1 MDMVIDI
8 YGNMHP
14 KHIDYTLIDQPL
26 RRLVKAINQSSWA
39 KTISSCAGKACYNN
53 GNLHLVIEVKGTEGI
68 YNLLRW
74 LSLSHAL
81 GSKACYENNKI
92 PDFALPKA
100 ELSTPN
106 LLRGDRSIT
115 GAFMGK
121 NWIRFY
127 ISFYLG
133 GKSLRKT
140 QIMGGIRALE
150 LGWDAI
156 VNNNNRKGKIKGTNL
171 FITQ

>member
-1 MDMVIDI
+1 MFIDY

-14 KHIDYTLIDQPL
+14 DYIDYTLIDSPL
-26 RRLVKAINQSSWA
+26 RKLIKAINQSSWA
-39 KTISSCAGKACYNN
+39 KTISSCAGKACHNN

-68 YNLLRW
+68 YNFLRW

-106 LLRGDRSIT
+106 LLRGERSIT
-115 GAFMGK
+115 GAFLGG
-121 NWIRFY
+121 NWTRFY
-127 ISFYLG
+127 ISLHLG
-133 GKSLRKT
+133 RKPLSKT
-140 QIMGGIRALE
+140 QIMGGIKALSLDGMQLQTIIE
-150 LGWDAI
+150 
-156 VNNNNRKGKIKGTNL
+156 KEK
-171 FITQ
+171 